1 MKEYSVGDYIKDKD
15 GNIFFVIASFSAID
29 YSVERF
35 KCLLV
40 LDKSLIVTSYNL
52 IKLSNEKYGIPHH
65 DIRLYTCD
73 KYNKCVYC
81 MSGGDFTLA
90 NKDESKELRDQIS
103 YLPDDH
109 KKRLV
114 EDVEELLSVIIKD
127 NRKEEIYTTFLGKR
141 FGRFTKY
148 PPFRK
153 ILVLL
158 INEYL
163 NHTKHRELASI

>member
-15 GNIFFVIASFSAID
+15 GNIFFVIASFSAIE
-29 YSVERF
+29 YLGRF

-52 IKLSNEKYGIPHH
+52 IKFSNKKYGISSRN
-65 DIRLYTCD
+65 IYLYTCS

-81 MSGGDFTLA
+81 MLGGDFTLA

-103 YLPDDH
+103 YLSDDH
-109 KKRLV
+109 KKRLI
-114 EDVEELLSVIIKD
+114 EDVEELLSVIIKE
-127 NRKEEIYTTFLGKR
+127 NRKQEIYATFITRRYG
-141 FGRFTKY
+141 GFTKY

>member
-1 MKEYSVGDYIKDKD
+1 MKEYSVGDYIKDKQ
-15 GNIFFVIASFSAID
+15 GNIFFVIASFSIID

-35 KCLLV
+35 RCLLV
-40 LDKSLIVTSYNL
+40 LDKSLIVTSHNL
-52 IKLSNEKYGIPHH
+52 IKLSNEEYWTPYRE
-65 DIRLYTCD
+65 IRLYSLG
-73 KYNKCVYC
+73 KYSKYVPC
-81 MSGGDFTLA
+81 MLGNDFSLA
-90 NKDESKELRDQIS
+90 NKEESRELRDQIS
-103 YLPDDH
+103 CLPNDH

-127 NRKEEIYTTFLGKR
+127 NRKEEIYTTFITRRYG
-141 FGRFTKY
+141 GFTKY

-163 NHTKHRELASI
+163 SHTKHRKIASI